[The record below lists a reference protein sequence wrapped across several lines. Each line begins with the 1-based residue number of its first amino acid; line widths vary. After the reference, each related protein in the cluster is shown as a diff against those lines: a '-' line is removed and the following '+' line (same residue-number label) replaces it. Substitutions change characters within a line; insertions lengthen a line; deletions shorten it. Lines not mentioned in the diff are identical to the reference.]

1 MATSY
6 TASRKTTSNL
16 EHSKLEDISSN
27 MTLQKPLHVA
37 IVHSYFPPLN
47 AYGGIVRYIVA
58 LSKGYQ
64 KLGHRVTVI
73 TRDDHN
79 PRVEVWQGITVHY
92 VASKKNWFSGIR
104 LYRLLFDDLAGSA
117 TFASTIRSVHQSDP
131 LDLVEFSNYGSEGFF
146 HSLRKVVPHVTRV
159 VTMGWQS
166 QQINQEVGASK
177 ISLRD
182 RWANWKEHTAIRNSD
197 LTLTP
202 TQFHADIVSEYL
214 ALNRKPI
221 AVPLGADLDIQPAHA
236 TPPSDNESVI
246 NFLFVGKCDP
256 RKGFEILIRSFC
268 DAYEK
273 LGGGIKL
280 TVVGQDSNLGPNST
294 SYKDYALSQVSSN
307 IRENIDFLGWVKDE
321 DIANLYLNCDIF
333 IAPSRY
339 ESFGLIYL
347 EAMQCRKP
355 VIGCK
360 VGGVMEV
367 VSDLENGLLINP
379 DNSDDLTSA
388 MVKLSQSKELRLKL
402 GDYGYI
408 CWSRQFTEEKMCERT
423 LEVYQNLLSIDCI
436 AIKT

>member
-1 MATSY
+1 MDTSY
-6 TASRKTTSNL
+6 TASTKTLFNL
-16 EHSKLEDISSN
+16 EHTSSKMIS
-27 MTLQKPLHVA
+27 QKALHVA

-73 TRDDHN
+73 TRDDYH

-92 VASKKNWFSGIR
+92 VASKKNWFSGMR
-104 LYRLLFDDLAGSA
+104 LYRSLFDDLAGSA
-117 TFASTIRSVHQSDP
+117 AFASTVRSIHQKDP
-131 LDLVEFSNYGSEGFF
+131 LDLVEFSNYGSEGFV

-177 ISLRD
+177 TSLRD
-182 RWANWKEHTAIRNSD
+182 RWANWKEHTAIKNSD

-214 ALNRKPI
+214 ALDRKPI
-221 AVPLGADLDIQPAHA
+221 AVPLGADLDIQPSQVNHH
-236 TPPSDNESVI
+236 SKNESVI

-294 SYKDYALSQVSSN
+294 SYRDYALSKVSST
-307 IRENIDFLGWVKDE
+307 IRENIEFLGWVKDE

-379 DNSDDLTSA
+379 DNVDDLTSA
-388 MVKLSQSKELRLKL
+388 MIKLSQSKELRSKL
-402 GDYGYI
+402 GDYGYL
-408 CWSRQFTEEKMCERT
+408 CWSEEFTEEKMCKRT
-423 LEVYQNLLSIDCI
+423 LAVYQNVLSSVDCI
-436 AIKT
+436 AIRA